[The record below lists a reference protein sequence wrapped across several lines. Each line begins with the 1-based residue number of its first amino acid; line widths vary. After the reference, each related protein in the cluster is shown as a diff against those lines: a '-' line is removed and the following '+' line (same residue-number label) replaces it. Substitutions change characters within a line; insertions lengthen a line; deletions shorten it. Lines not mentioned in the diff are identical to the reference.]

1 MSATGF
7 EWDEEKAAANL
18 RKHGV
23 GFVAAL
29 AVFTD
34 PACVERLDIR
44 SRSYGEDR
52 YLLTGLCGGA
62 LLTVVYTE
70 RQDVVRIISAR
81 RATRSEHDDYF
92 RQNSR

>member
-1 MSATGF
+1 MFAAGF
-7 EWDEEKAAANL
+7 EWDEDKAAANL

-29 AVFTD
+29 AIFTD

-44 SRSYGEDR
+44 SRYYGEDR
-52 YLLTGLCGGA
+52 FLLTGLCGGV
-62 LLTVVYTE
+62 LLTVVYTD
-70 RQDVVRIISAR
+70 RRDVVRIISAR

-92 RQNSR
+92 RQNSQ